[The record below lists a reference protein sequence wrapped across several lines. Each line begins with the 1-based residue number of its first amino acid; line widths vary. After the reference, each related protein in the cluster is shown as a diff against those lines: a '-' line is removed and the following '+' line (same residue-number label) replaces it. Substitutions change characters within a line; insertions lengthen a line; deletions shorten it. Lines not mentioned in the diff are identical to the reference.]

1 MKPSEFGNCS
11 YREAFLFANSYN
23 KGKEEEFKNQIVLF
37 EKVTDKVISMNAF
50 AKKPKYISLIKDS
63 YKELFKDELDE
74 LVKNGNITMMS
85 QEEKIQIC
93 YGVTRR
99 IKRRNRKEVMTY
111 NS

>member
-85 QEEKIQIC
+85 QEEKYKYVMELQEELKDEL
-93 YGVTRR
+93 
-99 IKRRNRKEVMTY
+99 KRGDDL
-111 NS
+111 